1 MELHGERL
9 IPAGVET
16 TWAALND
23 PETLKACIAGCESLE
38 RTADNAFIARVAV
51 KVGPV
56 SARFTG
62 NLQLQNVQPPQSYTI
77 VFDGQGGVAGFG
89 RGSADVN
96 LTDEGP
102 AQTRLAYEAKAQVGG
117 KLAQIGSRL
126 VDAAAA
132 KIAEDFFRAFEAH
145 VQTQGSAPASAAAPA
160 PAAPSATAGTSG
172 SPAFAPKPPEPPS
185 AGARAELPTGATDE
199 VPSAAW
205 AVSSMPA
212 GASGEPAVTGVPLG
226 EPAPAEGAP
235 MATTATTRWGWWV
248 IAVVIAIVL
257 LYFLAR

>member
-9 IPAGVET
+9 IPADVET

-38 RTADNAFIARVAV
+38 RTGDNAFTARVAV

-96 LTDEGP
+96 LTEETP
-102 AQTRLAYEAKAQVGG
+102 AQTKLAYEAKAQVGG
-117 KLAQIGSRL
+117 KIAQIGSRL

-132 KIAEDFFRAFEAH
+132 KIADDFFRAFETHLQAQS
-145 VQTQGSAPASAAAPA
+145 VAADAAAAPA
-160 PAAPSATAGTSG
+160 
-172 SPAFAPKPPEPPS
+172 FAPRPFEPPVGGS
-185 AGARAELPTGATDE
+185 AELPSGATDE

-212 GASGEPAVTGVPLG
+212 GASGAPAVPLG

-235 MATTATTRWGWWV
+235 MATTASTRWGWWV
-248 IAVVIAIVL
+248 VAVVIAIVL